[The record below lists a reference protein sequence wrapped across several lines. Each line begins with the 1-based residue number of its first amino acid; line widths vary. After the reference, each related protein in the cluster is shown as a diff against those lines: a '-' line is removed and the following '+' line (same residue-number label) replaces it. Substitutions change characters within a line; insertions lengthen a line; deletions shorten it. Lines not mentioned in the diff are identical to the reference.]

1 MAARD
6 PNEASEALR
15 EAWRRYAG
23 ARPGSAREVVPVL
36 DGRPFRDVIDRVRF
50 EVGRIASRPTDPAGT
65 ALVAAWE
72 AYEDWEARQLL
83 AFAGGRAMPFD
94 AALPGMAD
102 FGGYVSRA
110 EDRGIVE
117 FVMGDAGLAWRATPA
132 GTALVARPEAAEVD
146 AAEVARANR
155 RAELRETVLAV
166 AWLPV
171 VAPVF
176 LALYLLEGW
185 RRRGARRRRG
195 RAA

>member
-1 MAARD
+1 MASRD
-6 PNEASEALR
+6 PREASEVLR

-23 ARPGSAREVVPVL
+23 ARSGSGGEDVPGL

-50 EVGRIASRPTDPAGT
+50 EVGRIAPRPTDMAEV

-72 AYEDWEARQLL
+72 TYADWEARHMV
-83 AFAGGRAMPFD
+83 AFAGGRTMPFD
-94 AALPGMAD
+94 PALPGMAD

-117 FVMGDAGLAWRATPA
+117 FVMGDGDLAWRVTPA
-132 GTALVARPEAAEVD
+132 GAALVARPEAGEVD
-146 AAEVARANR
+146 VLSVARANR
-155 RAELRETVLAV
+155 RAELRETVLAL

-171 VAPVF
+171 VAPAF

-185 RRRGARRRRG
+185 RRRGARRRGG
-195 RAA
+195 RLA